1 MKSEKEIKELTIKL
15 KNLSDTLKDALN
27 QIETIANE
35 LGDEDA
41 RRIVIK
47 NVFVQSIIDI
57 WFAKDIMSVHEW
69 ANELTDCVKY
79 VEIEQA
85 K

>member
-47 NVFVQSIIDI
+47 NVFVQSINDI
-57 WFAKDIMSVHEW
+57 WFAKDMSVHEW

>member
-27 QIETIANE
+27 KIETIANE

-47 NVFVQSIIDI
+47 NVFVQSIDDI
-57 WFAKDIMSVHEW
+57 WFAKDMSVHEW

>member
-47 NVFVQSIIDI
+47 NVFVQSINDI
-57 WFAKDIMSVHEW
+57 WFAKDMSVHEW

-79 VEIEQA
+79 VEIAQA

>member
-1 MKSEKEIKELTIKL
+1 MKSEKEIKELTVKL

-27 QIETIANE
+27 QIRIIADE
-35 LGDEDA
+35 IGDEDA
-41 RRIVIK
+41 HRIVIK
-47 NVFVQSIIDI
+47 NVFVQSIDDI
-57 WFAKDIMSVHEW
+57 WFAKDMSVHDW

>member
-41 RRIVIK
+41 RRIVIR
-47 NVFVQSIIDI
+47 NVFVQSINDI
-57 WFAKDIMSVHEW
+57 WFAKDMSVHEW